1 MASFEVLQESV
12 SDYLFEKAE
21 SEFVVAEGA
30 TTEINREYKKYLQE
44 TKGLVKQIKSNIKD
58 KKWDDAR
65 KACDEYEK
73 AIKDAIDNIDEI
85 PETVGS
91 AIAGTFVQELA
102 TYAKAVLLAIP
113 TLGIGSLVVTVK
125 DRVEEIVGV
134 VKEIKDMSKG
144 DKEISIGVLNERRDK
159 VVGILTFAKQQ
170 AAAFKKEIDRLEKE
184 ENGEVKKESVEE
196 TDPIEMK
203 LQIFESCA
211 AGEIT
216 EEERNELLEMI
227 K

>member
-21 SEFVVAEGA
+21 AEFVVEGA
-30 TTEINREYKKYLQE
+30 TKEINQEYKKYLAE
-44 TKGLVKQIKSNIKD
+44 TKGLVKKIKSDIKA

-65 KACDEYEK
+65 KACDDYEASIEN
-73 AIKDAIDNIDEI
+73 AIKNIDEI
-85 PETVGS
+85 PETIGS
-91 AIAGTFVQELA
+91 AIAGNFLQGLISYV
-102 TYAKAVLLAIP
+102 KALLLAIP
-113 TLGIGSLVVTVK
+113 TFGVGAVAVSIKDYIDECVGLVKEVK
-125 DRVEEIVGV
+125 DICDGK
-134 VKEIKDMSKG
+134 KEIN
-144 DKEISIGVLNERRDK
+144 IGALNARRTK
-159 VVGILTFAKQQ
+159 IIGILTFAKGQ
-170 AAAFKKEIDRLEKE
+170 ASKFKKEIDRLEKD
-184 ENGEVKKESVEE
+184 ENPEVKKESVEE
-196 TDPIEMK
+196 MDPVEMK

>member
-21 SEFVVAEGA
+21 AEFVAVEGA
-30 TTEINREYKKYLQE
+30 TKEFNREYKKYLQE
-44 TKGLVKQIKSNIKD
+44 TNGLVKEIKSNMKS

-65 KACDEYEK
+65 KACVEYEK
-73 AIKDAIDNIDEI
+73 AIKDAIDSIDEI

-91 AIAGTFVQELA
+91 AIAGTFLQELA
-102 TYAKAVLLAIP
+102 TYAKVVLLAIP

-134 VKEIKDMSKG
+134 VKEIKAMING
-144 DKEISIGVLNERRDK
+144 DKEVNISVLNERRDK
-159 VVGILTFAKQQ
+159 IVGVLTFAKQQ
-170 AAAFKKEIDRLEKE
+170 ASAFKKEIDRLEKE